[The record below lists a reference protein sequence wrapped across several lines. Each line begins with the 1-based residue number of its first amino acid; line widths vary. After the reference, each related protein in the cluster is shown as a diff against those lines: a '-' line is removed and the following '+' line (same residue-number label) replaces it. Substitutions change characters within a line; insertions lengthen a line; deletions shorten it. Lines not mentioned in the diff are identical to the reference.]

1 MAEYTSTGIEN
12 RARIKTPFAKII
24 VNNNPEK
31 VYYNIMWWQDGEMQI
46 GFGSY
51 NLSFVK
57 KWLSEEFEVNSPVAD
72 VAPVRHGKWVD
83 LREDDMDYE
92 WKCSSCGETFGM
104 AHEDVSP
111 YDVGLNYC
119 PNCGCRMDL
128 EG

>member
-31 VYYNIMWWQDGEMQI
+31 VCYNIMWWQDGEMQI

-72 VAPVRHGKWVD
+72 VAPVRHAKWEQCFED
-83 LREDDMDYE
+83 WREQIEGD
-92 WKCSSCGETFGM
+92 KRSACGFEHYGTSY
-104 AHEDVSP
+104 H
-111 YDVGLNYC
+111 YC
-119 PNCGCRMDL
+119 PNCGAKMDL